1 MLTLITVKSYSAVGQ
16 AVSRDGVS
24 KKSLAV
30 PPLIYIASPCSV
42 TSSDRKDRNT
52 EGKPAILL
60 PPLHPYLHFFILLQ
74 KKKNSL
80 QWPAEGFGPVLNSC
94 LFFCILKRD
103 KVKPTR
109 REFTTT
115 SVQVMYAFLT
125 SGNECECV

>member
-60 PPLHPYLHFFILLQ
+60 PPLHLYLHFFILLQ
-74 KKKNSL
+74 KKKQSSMASRGI
-80 QWPAEGFGPVLNSC
+80 WPSSEQ
-94 LFFCILKRD
+94 LFIFCILKRD